1 MSNRNVL
8 VIGSTGFIGRYL
20 VEELSKRG
28 GYNIFC
34 LVRSP
39 LKAESLT
46 RFGVK
51 FIYADITQEESLKK
65 LLNYKIDFLFHCAGY
80 VKGNKALLYKIN
92 VSGTENICRLAKNLN
107 VERMVY
113 LSSVAVVSG
122 NNIVP
127 LYEDL
132 PYKATNIYG
141 ESKIEAE
148 KRVINYRQ
156 KGLRT
161 VILRPCMVY
170 GEGEPHMLSQLL
182 TLLKFRLFPLINGG
196 RSKFHLVY
204 VKNVV
209 DAIIFSL
216 SKDEFLKGTFFI
228 ADNEV
233 LTVKEVFAILSRA
246 INLSPPWNIPRI
258 LTPLLLNIPLAG
270 KRLRSFLKDRVY
282 SIEKIKDLGFGPA
295 YSTEEALIKS
305 ARYFLECSK
314 YRK

>member
-1 MSNRNVL
+1 MSNKNVL
-8 VIGSTGFIGRYL
+8 VTGSTGFIGKYL

-28 GYNIFC
+28 RYNIFC
-34 LVRSP
+34 LARDS

-46 RFGVK
+46 KFGVK
-51 FIYADITQEESLKK
+51 FIYADITQGESLKN

-80 VKGNKALLYKIN
+80 VKRNRALLYKIN
-92 VSGTENICRLAKNLN
+92 VSGTENICRLAENLN

-148 KRVINYRQ
+148 KRVINYRE

-170 GEGEPHMLSQLL
+170 GEGEPHMLRQLL

-196 RSKFHLVY
+196 RNKFHLVY

-209 DAIIFSL
+209 DAMIFSL
-216 SKDEFLKGTFFI
+216 NKDEFLKGTFFI

-233 LTVKEVFAILSRA
+233 LTVKEIFTILSKA
-246 INLSPPWNIPRI
+246 INLSPPWNVPRV
-258 LTPLLLNIPLAG
+258 LSPFLLNIPLVG
-270 KRLRSFLKDRVY
+270 KRLRFFLKDRAY
-282 SIEKIKDLGFGPA
+282 SIEKIKNLGFRPT
-295 YSTEEALIKS
+295 YSAEQALIKS
-305 ARYFLECSK
+305 ARYFLYEKS
-314 YRK
+314 RNS

>member
-8 VIGSTGFIGRYL
+8 VIGSTGFIGRHL

-39 LKAESLT
+39 LKAESLR

-92 VSGTENICRLAKNLN
+92 VSGTENICRLAKSLN

-132 PYKATNIYG
+132 PYKTTNIYG

-161 VILRPCMVY
+161 VILRPCVVY

-209 DAIIFSL
+209 DAMIFSL
-216 SKDEFLKGTFFI
+216 NKDEFLKETFFI

-246 INLSPPWNIPRI
+246 INLSPPWNVPRI

-282 SIEKIKDLGFGPA
+282 NIEKIKDLGFRPA

-305 ARYFLECSK
+305 ARYFLEYSK

>member
-1 MSNRNVL
+1 MSNKNIL
-8 VIGSTGFIGRYL
+8 VTGSTGFIGKHL

-28 GYNIFC
+28 RYNIFC
-34 LVRSP
+34 LARDS
-39 LKAESLT
+39 LKAEYLT
-46 RFGVK
+46 KFGVK

-80 VKGNKALLYKIN
+80 VKRNKALLYKIN
-92 VSGTENICRLAKNLN
+92 VSGTENICRLAENLN

-122 NNIVP
+122 NNLVP

-148 KRVINYRQ
+148 KKVIDYRE

-170 GEGEPHMLSQLL
+170 GEGEPHMLRQLL

-196 RSKFHLVY
+196 RNKFHLVY

-209 DAIIFSL
+209 DAMIFSL
-216 SKDEFLKGTFFI
+216 NKDEFLKGTFFI

-233 LTVKEVFAILSRA
+233 LTVKEVFTILSKA
-246 INLSPPWNIPRI
+246 INLSPPWNVPRV
-258 LTPLLLNIPLAG
+258 LSPFLLNIPLVG
-270 KRLRSFLKDRVY
+270 KRLRFFLKDRAY
-282 SIEKIKDLGFGPA
+282 SIEKIKNLGFRPT
-295 YSTEEALIKS
+295 YSAEQALIKS
-305 ARYFLECSK
+305 ARYFLYEKRRNS
-314 YRK
+314 